1 MCSPQSQQPTFQFHL
16 VQRLA
21 APSKQDS
28 RMSHPPLFLTILCEE
43 EIPALFHSEDQAGV
57 SHQILYGETLPIS

>member
-1 MCSPQSQQPTFQFHL
+1 
-16 VQRLA
+16 
-21 APSKQDS
+21 
-28 RMSHPPLFLTILCEE
+28 MSHPPLFLTILCEE